1 MDVFGIILP
10 IVYILAGCA
19 LVWFIIE
26 LALAVRKLRA
36 TVTELKEQV
45 DPAIA
50 NVNKIT
56 QQLPP
61 IVDKVDPLMD
71 RVTLTVDSVN
81 LELMRVDEVLED
93 VSQITGTVSKA
104 TNAVDTV
111 TSAPLDIVTNVTS
124 KVRGLFKPKY
134 ASDQTK
140 DIGAE
145 NSDTTENP
153 IVEFASA
160 AATAAG
166 DAVREQRDIRA
177 ERKQVAQEKQ
187 DAADAKNQTMRQ
199 TATTITN
206 EVLAQAQADAPDAS
220 AATTVAPSSVPHN
233 NPIDPSFY
241 AVEVE
246 AMDTT
251 DMVLES
257 IDEATAG
264 DAAIEAVGEVAP
276 DGEVV
281 ATTIEEESVPG
292 PEAEASY
299 TIIEEDNER

>member
-19 LVWFIIE
+19 LVWFIVE

-36 TVTELKEQV
+36 TVSDIKEQV
-45 DPAIA
+45 DPALE
-50 NVNKIT
+50 NVNRIT
-56 QQLPP
+56 KQLPP
-61 IVDKVDPLMD
+61 IIDKVDPLMD

-93 VSQITGTVSKA
+93 VTQITGAVSKA

-140 DIGAE
+140 DIGVE
-145 NSDTTENP
+145 NSDAPENP
-153 IVEFASA
+153 IVEFASV

-177 ERKQVAQEKQ
+177 ERKQVAQERQ
-187 DAADAKNQTMRQ
+187 DATDAKNQTMRE

-206 EVLAQAQADAPDAS
+206 EVLYQAQADSPNATAAAS
-220 AATTVAPSSVPHN
+220 APSSVPHD
-233 NPIDPSFY
+233 NPIDPDLY
-241 AVEVE
+241 VVETE
-246 AMDTT
+246 KADPETPST
-251 DMVLES
+251 ES
-257 IDEATAG
+257 
-264 DAAIEAVGEVAP
+264 
-276 DGEVV
+276 
-281 ATTIEEESVPG
+281 
-292 PEAEASY
+292 
-299 TIIEEDNER
+299 